1 MASHTDHSHVEPLDL
16 APYRNI
22 PIIAIVGGIILMVLG
37 FFAVGGGEVGKTQFG
52 FSWLLAFMFFLS
64 LCVGGFF
71 LTLAHHMFDA
81 SWSIPVRRIVETLGA
96 AIWVMALLWIPIGL
110 LATRIYP
117 WMGPALQANPDHALT
132 SKHPLLTFGGFYG
145 VAAVC
150 FIIWIIWTWQLRSWS
165 LRQDQTGSARC
176 TYRMRVWTGTGIFL
190 FAPSVTLAAIMWIK
204 ALMHEWF
211 STMYGVWYFAASVW
225 ITLATIYVICLML
238 QRAGPLRH
246 VMHEKQYY
254 FLGSL
259 LFAFTVFYAYIS
271 FAQYFIQWNANMP
284 EEVFWY
290 NMREVGSWKVVGRYI
305 IIFGHFFVPF
315 LGLLRIDVK
324 LKPWYM
330 IFLAIWAWVMHFCD
344 LQFQIMPSLHPNG
357 VSGVGLILDLGCIA
371 VIGGVLAL
379 VFTRMFAKHAPYP
392 QKDPRIAEG
401 LDVYVAPTS
410 YISTAPDRAK

>member
-1 MASHTDHSHVEPLDL
+1 
-16 APYRNI
+16 
-22 PIIAIVGGIILMVLG
+22 
-37 FFAVGGGEVGKTQFG
+37 
-52 FSWLLAFMFFLS
+52 
-64 LCVGGFF
+64 
-71 LTLAHHMFDA
+71 
-81 SWSIPVRRIVETLGA
+81 
-96 AIWVMALLWIPIGL
+96 
-110 LATRIYP
+110 
-117 WMGPALQANPDHALT
+117 
-132 SKHPLLTFGGFYG
+132 
-145 VAAVC
+145 
-150 FIIWIIWTWQLRSWS
+150 
-165 LRQDQTGSARC
+165 
-176 TYRMRVWTGTGIFL
+176 
-190 FAPSVTLAAIMWIK
+190 MWIK

-225 ITLATIYVICLML
+225 VTLATVYVICLML

-259 LFAFTVFYAYIS
+259 LFAFTVFYAYVS

-330 IFLAIWAWVMHFCD
+330 IFLAVWAWVMHFCD

-357 VSGVGLILDLGCIA
+357 VSGVGLILDLGCMA

-401 LDVYVAPTS
+401 LDIYVPPTS

>member
-1 MASHTDHSHVEPLDL
+1 M
-16 APYRNI
+16 
-22 PIIAIVGGIILMVLG
+22 PIIAIIGGIVLMVLG
-37 FFAVGGGEVGKTQFG
+37 FFAVGGGDVGVKQFG

-64 LCVGGFF
+64 LCMGAFF

-81 SWSIPVRRIVETLGA
+81 SWSIPVRRVTETLA
-96 AIWVMALLWIPIGL
+96 CVAPVMALLWIPIGI
-110 LATRIYP
+110 LAKRIYP
-117 WMGPALQANPDHALT
+117 WMRTELQAHPDHALA
-132 SKHPLLTFGGFYG
+132 SKFPLLTYDGFYG
-145 VAAVC
+145 VAAFC
-150 FIIWIIWTWQLRSWS
+150 FFVWIVWTWQLRRWS
-165 LRQDQTGSARC
+165 LRQDETGSARC

-190 FAPSVTLAAIMWIK
+190 FAPTLTLAAIMWIK

-211 STMYGVWYFAASVW
+211 STMYGVWYFASSVW
-225 ITLATIYVICLML
+225 VTLATVYVICLVL

-259 LFAFTVFYAYIS
+259 LFAFTVFYAYIT
-271 FAQYFIQWNANMP
+271 FAQYFIIWNANMP

-290 NMREVGSWKVVGRYI
+290 NLREVGGWKVVGRYI

-330 IFLAIWAWVMHFCD
+330 IFLAVWAWLMHFCD
-344 LQFQIMPSLHPNG
+344 LQFQIMPSLHPKTPLG
-357 VSGVGLILDLGCIA
+357 AGLILDIGCMA
-371 VIGGVLAL
+371 LIGGVIACA
-379 VFTRMFAKHAPYP
+379 FSRMYSQHAPYP

-401 LDVYVAPTS
+401 LDTYVAPTN

>member
-16 APYRNI
+16 APYRNF
-22 PIIAIVGGIILMVLG
+22 PIIAIVGGIVLMMLG
-37 FFAVGGGEVGKTQFG
+37 FFAVGGGDVGKTQFG
-52 FSWLLAFMFFLS
+52 FSWLLAFMFFFS

-81 SWSIPVRRIVETLGA
+81 SWSIPVRRVVETLGA
-96 AIWVMALLWIPIGL
+96 SIWVMALLWIPIGI
-110 LATRIYP
+110 LAPRIYP
-117 WMGPALQANPDHALT
+117 WMQLIIDKKQDHALT
-132 SKHPLLTFGGFYG
+132 SKFPLLTFGGFYA

-150 FIIWIIWTWQLRSWS
+150 FIIWIIWTWRLRYWS

-176 TYRMRVWTGTGIFL
+176 TYKMRVLTGTGIFL
-190 FAPSVTLAAIMWIK
+190 FAPTVTLGAIMWIK

-225 ITLATIYVICLML
+225 VTLATVYVICLML

-259 LFAFTVFYAYIS
+259 LFAFTVFYAYVS

-330 IFLAIWAWVMHFCD
+330 IFLAVWAWVMHFCD

-357 VSGVGLILDLGCIA
+357 VSGVGLILDLGCMA

-401 LDVYVAPTS
+401 LDIYVPPTS

>member
-1 MASHTDHSHVEPLDL
+1 MSSHDSAQIEPLDL
-16 APYRNI
+16 APYRNV
-22 PIIAIVGGIILMVLG
+22 PVIAIVVGVILMALG
-37 FFAVGGGEVGKTQFG
+37 FFAVGGGDKGVVQFG

-64 LCVGGFF
+64 LCVGAFF

-81 SWSIPVRRIVETLGA
+81 SWSVPIRRVTETMGCLA
-96 AIWVMALLWIPIGL
+96 PILLILWIPLGI
-110 LATRIYP
+110 LAKKVYP
-117 WMGPALQANPDHALT
+117 WMGPELQAHPDHALS
-132 SKHPLLTFGGFYG
+132 SKHPLLTIPGFYI

-150 FIIWIIWTWQLRSWS
+150 FFVWIVWTWQLRRWS
-165 LRQDQTGSARC
+165 LRQDETGSARC
-176 TYRMRVWTGTGIFL
+176 TYHMRIWTGTGIFV
-190 FAPSVTLAAIMWIK
+190 FAITVTLAAIVWIK

-211 STMYGVWYFAASVW
+211 STMYGVWYFASAVW
-225 ITLATIYVICLML
+225 TTLATVYVICLVL

-259 LFAFTVFYAYIS
+259 LFAFTVFYAYVT
-271 FAQYFIQWNANMP
+271 FAQYFIIWNANMP

-290 NMREVGSWKVVGRYI
+290 NVREVGSWKIIGRYV

-324 LKPWYM
+324 LKPTFM
-330 IFLAIWAWVMHFCD
+330 FGLAIWAWLMLFFD
-344 LQFQIMPSLHPNG
+344 LQFQIMPSLHDQGMSAAG
-357 VSGVGLILDLGCIA
+357 VILDIGCMA
-371 VIGGVLAL
+371 FIGGIVSIAF
-379 VFTRMFAKHAPYP
+379 VRMFSKHAPYP

-401 LDVYVAPTS
+401 LDVYVPPTS

>member
-16 APYRNI
+16 SAYRSV
-22 PIIAIVGGIILMVLG
+22 PIVSIIGGIVLMVLG
-37 FFAVGGGEVGKTQFG
+37 YFAVGGGDIGLKQFG

-64 LCVGGFF
+64 LCIGAFF

-81 SWSIPVRRIVETLGA
+81 SWSIPVRRVAETLGA
-96 AIWVMALLWIPIGL
+96 SIWVMALLWIPIGI
-110 LATRIYP
+110 LAKRIYP
-117 WMGPALQANPDHALT
+117 WMGPELQAHPDHALT
-132 SKHPLLTFGGFYG
+132 SKYPLLTFGGFYT

-150 FIIWIIWTWQLRSWS
+150 FFVWIVWTWQLRRWS
-165 LRQDQTGSARC
+165 LRQDETGSARC
-176 TYRMRVWTGTGIFL
+176 TYHMRVWTGTGIFL
-190 FAPSVTLAAIMWIK
+190 FATTVTLGAIMWIK

-211 STMYGVWYFAASVW
+211 STMYGVWFFASAVW
-225 ITLATIYVICLML
+225 TTLATIYVICLML

-259 LFAFTVFYAYIS
+259 LFAFTVFYAYVS

-290 NMREVGSWKVVGRYI
+290 NMREVGGWKIVGRYI

-324 LKPWYM
+324 LKPGYM
-330 IFLAIWAWVMHFCD
+330 FFLAIWAWLMLFCD
-344 LQFQIMPSLHPNG
+344 LQFQIMPTLHPNG
-357 VSGVGLILDLGCIA
+357 VSGVGLILDIGCIA
-371 VIGGVLAL
+371 FIGGILAL
-379 VFTRMFAKHAPYP
+379 VFCRMFAKHAPYP

-401 LDVYVAPTS
+401 LDIYVPPTS